1 MARGDEQ
8 REERRRAHRERDLG
22 GGRGC
27 SSSLQLRLG
36 GERQLRPR
44 PAVSEPRR
52 SPAPARRVLARRGVS
67 GGATA
72 HGPRA
77 YVWLRSEIARDVR
90 NVGGVPFVGVFG
102 RRRAEPRKVI
112 EDRCGAATKGAELRD
127 RAEGPHEPGEPP
139 KPLNFFDLAR
149 ECDAERLRRNADTRS
164 NAEKTSTDPRDA
176 RSRVRRDDGIPMGRA
191 RCLYG
196 THAAQSRAKY
206 VIKGLFGANRPLCTE
221 FWTRATAFDGGTL
234 LALIAATYPERVGRR
249 TAGIHAIEAVR
260 GPKRR
265 L

>member
-1 MARGDEQ
+1 MNYTPRHAR
-8 REERRRAHRERDLG
+8 
-22 GGRGC
+22 
-27 SSSLQLRLG
+27 QLRLG

-102 RRRAEPRKVI
+102 RQRAEPRKVV
-112 EDRCGAATKGAELRD
+112 EDRRGAATRGAELRD

-196 THAAQSRAKY
+196 THAAQSRAEY
-206 VIKGLFGANRPLCTE
+206 VIKGLFGANRPLCTD

-234 LALIAATYPERVGRR
+234 LVLIAATYPERVGRR